1 MQIAHM
7 HHYLSQRLHTL
18 AHCNSMV
25 QRRKLSDADRGRAVA
40 LLQTGFTF
48 KNVAIRLG
56 VSPSVIFRLKQ
67 RFLAT
72 GRVKERPRSGRPRS
86 TDARADRFIIR
97 QALTSRTN
105 TAKRIRSVL
114 RVTNNLNI
122 SVQTVRNRLRAAGL
136 ASRVAARRPRHTPAH
151 RAARRAWSAVH
162 VRWTRQQWS
171 QVLFSDESKFNL
183 LNSDRRMRVWR
194 RAGERF
200 NQDCIQQVT
209 AHGGGSVMV
218 WGGFSANFRTQLY
231 QIQGNLTGLRYRDE
245 ILRPLVLP
253 LLRRIGPQGVFQ
265 DDNAPVHRA
274 RVVQAF
280 LQQQGIQHLDW
291 PACSPDFNPIENIWD
306 QIYRRVRQ
314 NHPAPQTTQQLLGYL
329 TQEWQNLPQQVF
341 RHHVQSMRRRC
352 NECLQ
357 KQGGYTHY

>member
-72 GRVKERPRSGRPRS
+72 GRVKERPRSGCPRS

-97 QALTSRTN
+97 QALTSWTN

-114 RVTNNLNI
+114 WVTNNLNI

-151 RAARRAWSAVH
+151 RAAHRAARRAWSAVR

-194 RAGERF
+194 PAGERF

-209 AHGGGSVMV
+209 AHGWGSVMV
-218 WGGFSANFRTQLY
+218 
-231 QIQGNLTGLRYRDE
+231 
-245 ILRPLVLP
+245 
-253 LLRRIGPQGVFQ
+253 
-265 DDNAPVHRA
+265 
-274 RVVQAF
+274 
-280 LQQQGIQHLDW
+280 
-291 PACSPDFNPIENIWD
+291 
-306 QIYRRVRQ
+306 
-314 NHPAPQTTQQLLGYL
+314 
-329 TQEWQNLPQQVF
+329 
-341 RHHVQSMRRRC
+341 
-352 NECLQ
+352 
-357 KQGGYTHY
+357 